1 MIIRYLKCFKAPLV
15 VQGVTSLMAWRR
27 PWTRLAGVG
36 SGHLVRLLSTHIMIA
51 SPFLQLEQWAHTQKV

>member
-1 MIIRYLKCFKAPLV
+1 M
-15 VQGVTSLMAWRR
+15 VQGVTSLMDWSR

-51 SPFLQLEQWAHTQKV
+51 SPFLQWENWSDKTLSTIFGLTEEMEV